1 MCEKEKDCTKVERS
15 EIISQDCE
23 QNEKDECVTSDVSRR
38 NSVVDWIH
46 EYGELLSEIL
56 LLVCTGGIMFAMIML
71 FSIISLL
78 H

>member
-1 MCEKEKDCTKVERS
+1 MCEKKKSCQEVERQEVVS
-15 EIISQDCE
+15 SYGEQDK
-23 QNEKDECVTSDVSRR
+23 KDECVTSDFSRR